1 MEVAVN
7 LFFRVGKIGLKDFLQ
22 HTPFTFLRQEGD
34 HRTKRKKRLPGDLP
48 YCLFTESNAAADV
61 TDSCFTQNIT
71 SASPF
76 LYTIHTYR
84 LQHYQ
89 QLDVCLQL
97 GECELNNCR
106 LAKVRT
112 KARS

>member
-61 TDSCFTQNIT
+61 TVVLHRASLLPALSCI
-71 SASPF
+71 P
-76 LYTIHTYR
+76 YIHIGCSMTNN
-84 LQHYQ
+84 LMC
-89 QLDVCLQL
+89 VC
-97 GECELNNCR
+97 
-106 LAKVRT
+106 
-112 KARS
+112 S